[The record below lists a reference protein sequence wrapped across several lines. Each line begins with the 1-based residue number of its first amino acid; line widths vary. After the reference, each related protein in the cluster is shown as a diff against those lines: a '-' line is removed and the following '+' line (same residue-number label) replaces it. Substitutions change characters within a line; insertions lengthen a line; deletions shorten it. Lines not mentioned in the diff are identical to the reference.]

1 LFNGPTQNIRTSN
14 IHEIYDEFKLQT
26 LHNFPYKTEIEE
38 IFLQETNVELIRAY
52 KLVTCDDS
60 T

>member
-1 LFNGPTQNIRTSN
+1 MFNRPTQNIRSSN
-14 IHEIYDEFKLQT
+14 IHETYDEFKRQT

-38 IFLQETNVELIRAY
+38 IFLQETNVGLIRAY
-52 KLVTCDDS
+52 KVVTCDDS